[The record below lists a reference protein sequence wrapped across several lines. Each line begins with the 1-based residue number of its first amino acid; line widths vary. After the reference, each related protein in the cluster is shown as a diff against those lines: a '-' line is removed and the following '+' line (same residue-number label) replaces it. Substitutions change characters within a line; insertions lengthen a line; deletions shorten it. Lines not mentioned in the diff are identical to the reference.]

1 MGWLDSIFGGLS
13 KPDYDKMLKERLE
26 KEQIEKDAIFD
37 MSKNVDQINKR
48 TQNNAIAERKSK
60 NDAHKE
66 EAREERKKEEK
77 AADDLKLVLDTAKLQ
92 CDLCVNPIGDLKVN
106 FKTPTIQGKKIATVK
121 EKDMKSVMFKG
132 NCKKSPQSASPCA
145 SMMQLGDWE
154 DVGTIKVQDQ
164 FPLLLKSTI
173 KCNYGGVPIK
183 ITDCAQVNEPADIES
198 TPKEA
203 KKEKKIL
210 NATWMCA
217 AMEEEIKEATI
228 GDKVTLLV
236 KTRNYKEGETLS
248 IIIDDI
254 NGYDVK
260 EGEREMTLTGTVG
273 ADGSAELKKQV
284 VIEDFTEIV
293 KHKTDKELQ
302 QKEAQKNE
310 IYVTHEGKGYTRSEW
325 KEQQENWQD
334 EMDAAKKK

>member
-1 MGWLDSIFGGLS
+1 
-13 KPDYDKMLKERLE
+13 
-26 KEQIEKDAIFD
+26 
-37 MSKNVDQINKR
+37 
-48 TQNNAIAERKSK
+48 
-60 NDAHKE
+60 
-66 EAREERKKEEK
+66 
-77 AADDLKLVLDTAKLQ
+77 
-92 CDLCVNPIGDLKVN
+92 
-106 FKTPTIQGKKIATVK
+106 
-121 EKDMKSVMFKG
+121 MKSVMFKG

-217 AMEEEIKEATI
+217 EMEEEIKEATI

-236 KTRNYKEGETLS
+236 KTRNYKEGETLN

-260 EGEREMTLTGTVG
+260 EGKKELTFTGTVC
-273 ADGSAELKKQV
+273 ADGYARLEEE
-284 VIEDFTEIV
+284 IEI
-293 KHKTDKELQ
+293 
-302 QKEAQKNE
+302 
-310 IYVTHEGKGYTRSEW
+310 
-325 KEQQENWQD
+325 ENIS
-334 EMDAAKKK
+334 